1 MLRLIAR
8 LDVKNGVVVK
18 TIQLEGQRR
27 IGDPVELARRYYEA
41 GVDELFFMD
50 SVASLYDRGNLF
62 DTIAE
67 ACRTVFIPITLG
79 GGLRSLEDV
88 ETALRSGAD
97 KVAIN
102 TGLMRNPRLA
112 EEVAITYGSQCLVG
126 SIEAK
131 CTASGWQAYISNGRE
146 PTGRDVI
153 EWARELE
160 SRGVGELL
168 VTSVDREGT
177 QRGFDLDLYRAL
189 VDAVKVP
196 VVASGGAGKVK
207 DCVVLESAVEVQ
219 AMALAS
225 VLHYEKATVTQLKM
239 NLPRAVNRARS
250 SHAGHY

>member
-27 IGDPVELARRYYEA
+27 VGEPVELARRYYEA
-41 GVDELFFMD
+41 GIDELFFMD

-67 ACRTVFIPITLG
+67 ACRKVFIPITLG
-79 GGLRSLEDV
+79 GGLRSIADV

-102 TGLMRNPRLA
+102 TGLLRNPQLA
-112 EEVAITYGSQCLVG
+112 EQVATTYGSQCLVG

-131 CTASGWQAYISNGRE
+131 RTQGGWQAYISNGRE

-153 EWARELE
+153 KWARELE
-160 SRGVGELL
+160 ARGVGELL

-177 QRGFDLDLYRAL
+177 QRGFDLDLYKTL
-189 VDAVKVP
+189 VNTVKIP

-207 DCVVLESAVEVQ
+207 DCVALEAAVEVQ
-219 AMALAS
+219 AMAFASILHYDKAS
-225 VLHYEKATVTQLKM
+225 VEELKM
-239 NLPRAVNRARS
+239 SLPRAVNRSRS
-250 SHAGHY
+250 SHAGHH